1 MSSKRLLINTTSI
14 NRGMKKG
21 YIQGTQNENNSNEF
35 ISNPG
40 KRDAG
45 TSATKVSLPPLSG
58 GYVNNMNSKES
69 PAFLFI
75 MAGF

>member
-1 MSSKRLLINTTSI
+1 
-14 NRGMKKG
+14 MKKG

-45 TSATKVSLPPLSG
+45 TSATKVSLPSLSG
-58 GYVNNMNSKES
+58 GYVNNINSKES